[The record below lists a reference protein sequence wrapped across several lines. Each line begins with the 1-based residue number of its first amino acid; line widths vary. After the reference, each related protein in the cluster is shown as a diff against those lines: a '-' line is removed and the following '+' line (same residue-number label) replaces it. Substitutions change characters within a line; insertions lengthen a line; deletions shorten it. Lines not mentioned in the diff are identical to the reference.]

1 MRFNVHPSRR
11 ARWGPIAVLLA
22 AVCVFGTAATRS
34 AAHSIIPTLKGVF
47 PLGGGVYAWVYSLNL
62 DGSSTAQPGDY
73 FEQADLDN
81 ALAHING
88 VDLTTTPNTSW
99 GIGAATDMAVG
110 WSATWLPAPIP
121 VLNPAGPPP
130 VTVTPGF
137 NKLTWAAEVQ
147 WLGGVNVNG
156 PMYLGDYAFKSL
168 SDGTKWK
175 KGGYASQ
182 DHNQF
187 DGSLQGNLGSIKV
200 PGPVPVSGAHTAVI
214 GLFGSTLFL
223 LRMRKRA

>member
-1 MRFNVHPSRR
+1 MRFNVHASRR

-34 AAHSIIPTLKGVF
+34 AAHSIIPTLKGVY

-62 DGSSTAQPGDY
+62 DASSTAQPGDY

-81 ALAHING
+81 ALH
-88 VDLTTTPNTSW
+88 
-99 GIGAATDMAVG
+99 GAADITTDPTAVG
-110 WSATWLPAPIP
+110 WSIPGTTAMAPGWSASWLPAPIP
-121 VLNPAGPPP
+121 VVNPAGPPP

-175 KGGYASQ
+175 VGGYASQ